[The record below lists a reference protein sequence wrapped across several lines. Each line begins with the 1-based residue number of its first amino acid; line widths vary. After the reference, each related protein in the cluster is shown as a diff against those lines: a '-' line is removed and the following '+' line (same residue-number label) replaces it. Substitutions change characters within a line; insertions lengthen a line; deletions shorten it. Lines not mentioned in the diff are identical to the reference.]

1 MPFIQGSATRAFND
15 TNDRMQVGS
24 MSNAQSNADV
34 IFLHSASSPGGSRHG
49 ASGKLPVIAG
59 LLALGVA
66 ACTPTIQVQA
76 PDKPI
81 EINLNVKIEQE
92 IRIKVDREL
101 DDLFANNPDLF

>member
-1 MPFIQGSATRAFND
+1 MLGSA
-15 TNDRMQVGS
+15 M
-24 MSNAQSNADV
+24 
-34 IFLHSASSPGGSRHG
+34 
-49 ASGKLPVIAG
+49 AG
-59 LLALGVA
+59 LNGRNERVQVDLMNDATLSFRRDVSRPPLRWQLPLVAAFVVLGVA
-66 ACTPTIQVQA
+66 ACSPTIKVQA

>member
-1 MPFIQGSATRAFND
+1 MGYSGQAWARRAGSVVLAGAF
-15 TNDRMQVGS
+15 
-24 MSNAQSNADV
+24 A
-34 IFLHSASSPGGSRHG
+34 FG
-49 ASGKLPVIAG
+49 A
-59 LLALGVA
+59 A
-66 ACTPTIQVQA
+66 ACTPTVKVQA

>member
-1 MPFIQGSATRAFND
+1 MYGSATNGPNGRNERVQVDFMNDATLSFRPDVSRPTLSWRLPLVAAF
-15 TNDRMQVGS
+15 
-24 MSNAQSNADV
+24 
-34 IFLHSASSPGGSRHG
+34 I
-49 ASGKLPVIAG
+49 
-59 LLALGVA
+59 ALGAA
-66 ACTPTIQVQA
+66 ACSPTIKVQA